1 MTLVRSVTTFD
12 DSPGVQA
19 RSLGVLPWC
28 VKPCGDVA
36 ILLGREACIQSRRW
50 APFEG
55 SAKPGETCEQGAAR
69 EFVEESLG
77 LVKFSEPCAI
87 QGTFM
92 RVPQAAKALEHGAY
106 SHRVQLR
113 YPIRQRSSNV
123 KEATT
128 LLARVLYDP
137 ALEARFMTIR
147 MQLTEL
153 SRFSK
158 SLHKLRLR
166 VESSS
171 SLYGRGV
178 NVGERQLRVL
188 DVLHM
193 SAFKKGPN
201 GGVSFEASVRCVDPM
216 APERRRYTHLHLQL
230 SYTTCLYSIIY
241 FVHLAIFRSLLGA
254 PNGVLRQ
261 ILHHPAVQLL
271 WDEHGE
277 IDGLRVNTDYL
288 EKDRV
293 RYWSRD
299 DLSEMMDARG
309 HFSGGLFR
317 SSSCAL
323 VETCLKNW
331 EQWFMPTKL
340 TD

>member
-1 MTLVRSVTTFD
+1 MTTLVRPVTTFD

-28 VKPCGDVA
+28 VKPGGDIA
-36 ILLGREACIQSRRW
+36 ILLGREACVQSRRW

-77 LVKFSEPCAI
+77 LVKFAEPCVM
-87 QGTFM
+87 QGPFIH
-92 RVPQAAKALEHGAY
+92 VPQATTALEHGAY

-113 YPIRQRSSNV
+113 YPLRHRSASV

-128 LLARVLYDP
+128 LLARVPYDP
-137 ALEARFMTIR
+137 ALEARFVEIR
-147 MQLTEL
+147 MQLIEL
-153 SRFSK
+153 SGFST
-158 SLHKLRLR
+158 SLHKLRMR
-166 VESSS
+166 VESPA

-178 NVGERQLRVL
+178 NVGGRQLRVL

-193 SAFKKGPN
+193 SEFRRRPN
-201 GGVSFEASVRCVDPM
+201 GSVSFEASVRCVDPTE
-216 APERRRYTHLHLQL
+216 PEHRRYTRLEMQL
-230 SYTTCLYSIIY
+230 SYSTCLYTVIY
-241 FVHLAIFRSLLGA
+241 FVNLAVFRSLVGTA
-254 PNGVLRQ
+254 DGVLRQ
-261 ILHHPAVQLL
+261 IIQHPAVRLL

-277 IDGLRVNTDYL
+277 IGGLRVNADYL

-293 RYWSRD
+293 RYWSHD
-299 DLSEMMDARG
+299 DLRDMMDARG

-317 SSSCAL
+317 TSSCAL
-323 VETCLKNW
+323 VETCLNNW
-331 EQWFMPTKL
+331 EQWFH
-340 TD
+340 